1 MTRDI
6 KYWLTIVVLNFIP
19 IFVIQKTLGLFWSS
33 NSQTNTKLAILN
45 LLLTIVIVPFVLI
58 VLNYNTAK
66 KYSERYFIINGL
78 LICCA
83 VTLCAHLG
91 FINWAESVGNYNNPD
106 QETVGVVS
114 FEKLAGIVLTVIGT
128 TMGQISINKKKNTST

>member
-6 KYWLTIVVLNFIP
+6 KYWLTIVILNFIP
-19 IFVIQKTLGLFWSS
+19 IFIIQKTLGLFWSS
-33 NSQTNTKLAILN
+33 NYETNTKLAILN
-45 LLLTIVIVPFVLI
+45 LLLTIVVVPFVLI
-58 VLNYNTAK
+58 VINYNIAK
-66 KYSERYFIINGL
+66 KYSQRYFIINGF

-91 FINWAESVGNYNNPD
+91 FINWADSVGDYYNPD

-114 FEKLAGIVLTVIGT
+114 FEKIAGIVLTVIGT
-128 TMGQISINKKKNTST
+128 TIGQLSINEKKNTST